1 MPGPMEG
8 IRVVELGFWVAGP
21 SVSGVLADWG
31 AEVVKVEPLDGDP
44 MRGLFLKGFGADV
57 PVNPPFEL
65 DNRGKRSLALDFEGT
80 QGRNVIL
87 DLIDRAD
94 VFVTNVRPGG
104 LKRAGLDYE
113 SLAKRNP
120 RLVYCSMTGYGLDGP
135 ECDRPA
141 FDVGAFWSRSGIAA
155 ALTAPNVD
163 PPYQRGA
170 MGDHTAGITG
180 AGGVA
185 AALFARSRTGRGQLV
200 STSLLRIGVFTLG
213 WDTMIKLRLGA
224 PATPMTRTTTPNP
237 LISCYRTRDDRWIW
251 LLGLQGDR
259 MWPDLVRAL
268 ARPDLEKDPRFASL
282 VDRRTNCAALVALLD
297 PIFAAKTRD
306 EWAAILDR
314 EGVWWAPIQTTD
326 EVVED
331 PVAEAAGSF
340 VDVPSAEGDPIRMVS
355 SPVDFSD
362 TRWCVGAPV
371 PELGQHTEE
380 ILLELGYDWE
390 RIAALKEGR
399 VIP

>member
-21 SVSGVLADWG
+21 SVGGVLADWG
-31 AEVVKVEPLDGDP
+31 ASIVKIEPKDGDP
-44 MRGLFLKGFGADV
+44 MRGLFVKGLGVDM

-65 DNRGKRSLALDFEGT
+65 DNRGKRSIALDYDDPEGT
-80 QGRNVIL
+80 QIVY
-87 DLIDRAD
+87 DLIGHAD
-94 VFVTNVRPGG
+94 VFITNVRPAG
-104 LKRAGLDYE
+104 LERAGLDYE
-113 SLAKRNP
+113 ALARRNP
-120 RLVYCSMTGYGLDGP
+120 RLVYCSITGYGLAGADR
-135 ECDRPA
+135 DRPA
-141 FDVGAFWSRSGIAA
+141 FDIGAFWSRSGIAS
-155 ALTAPNVD
+155 ALTAPGVD

-200 STSLLRIGVFTLG
+200 STSLLRLGIFTIG

-224 PATPMTRTTTPNP
+224 SATPMTRTTTPNP
-237 LISCYRTRDDRWIW
+237 LISCYRTRDERWIW

-259 MWPDLVRAL
+259 LWPDLLRAIE
-268 ARPDLEKDPRFASL
+268 RPDLAKDPRFASL
-282 VDRRTNCAALVALLD
+282 ALRRDNCAALVAILD
-297 PIFAAKTRD
+297 AIFVTQTLD

-314 EGVWWAPIQTTD
+314 EGVWWAPVQTTD
-326 EVVED
+326 ELVED
-331 PVAEAAGSF
+331 RQAEACGAF
-340 VDVPSAEGDPIRMVS
+340 VDVPLGEGGTTRMVS

-362 TRWCVGAPV
+362 TRWSVGAPV

-390 RIAALKEGR
+390 KIAALKEKR